1 MRRLLILAC
10 AVVFLDVTF
19 FAVLTPLL
27 PDYKADFAL
36 SEGEVG
42 VLAGAFAAGTM
53 ISALPAGW
61 LAARVGPRKT
71 LIAGLVGIG
80 IFSPVFGLADNIT
93 VLNVSRFFQG
103 ASGALMWAG
112 AVTWV
117 VTASPRDRR
126 GEMIGAVIAAAVV
139 GELLGAPIGALA
151 HEVGTEIVFSTVFV
165 AAAILIVVA
174 ATIKDAS
181 EVARQPL
188 REAVAAVRRSNVPR
202 TVLVLA
208 GPSLAFGFLVVVA
221 PLRMDELGA
230 GPWLIAGAFAVG
242 SAVEAVA
249 GPWIGRVSDRIGRTG
264 PYLIGIGVMSTAIAT
279 IGIFDL
285 LPVLAAAVVLCAF
298 GAGLAFTPASTL
310 VTDAATSSGLN
321 QGYASGASNI
331 AWGGGQMVGAVGG
344 GFLAGAAGY
353 LLPSL
358 LTVGII
364 LVVAA
369 VARGTSQP
377 LPSEL
382 SEETLTRLGRRSD

>member
-10 AVVFLDVTF
+10 AVIFLDVTF

-27 PDYKADFAL
+27 PDYKRDFTL
-36 SEGEVG
+36 SDGEVG
-42 VLAGAFAAGTM
+42 VLAGAFAAGTLV
-53 ISALPAGW
+53 SALPAGW

-71 LIAGLVGIG
+71 MITGLVGIG
-80 IFSPVFGLADNIT
+80 TFGLADNVI
-93 VLNVSRFFQG
+93 LLDVSRFFQG

-112 AVTWV
+112 AVSWV
-117 VTASPRDRR
+117 VSASPRSRR
-126 GEMIGAVIAAAVV
+126 GEVVGAVIAAAVI

-151 HEVGTEIVFSTVFV
+151 YEVGTEIVFGTVFF

-174 ATIKDAS
+174 STIEDAS
-181 EVARQPL
+181 EVARQPV
-188 REAVAAVRRSNVPR
+188 RDAVAAIRRSNVPR
-202 TVLVLA
+202 LVLVLG

-221 PLRMDELGA
+221 PLRKDELGA
-230 GPWLIAGAFAVG
+230 GPWLIAGAFV
-242 SAVEAVA
+242 VEAVA
-249 GPWIGRVSDRIGRTG
+249 GPWIGRVSDRIGRIG
-264 PYLIGIGVMSTAIAT
+264 PYLIGVGVIAVAITGIGVFNM
-279 IGIFDL
+279 

-321 QGYASGASNI
+321 QGYASGASNV
-331 AWGGGQMVGAVGG
+331 AWGGGQMLGAVGG

-364 LVVAA
+364 LTVAI
-369 VARGTSQP
+369 VASRTIQP
-377 LPSEL
+377 MASEL
-382 SEETLTRLGRRSD
+382 PDAT

>member
-1 MRRLLILAC
+1 VRRLLILAC

-27 PDYKADFAL
+27 PSYKSDLSL
-36 SEGEVG
+36 SEGQVG
-42 VLAGAFAAGTM
+42 VLAGAFAAGTLV
-53 ISALPAGW
+53 SALPAGW
-61 LAARVGPRKT
+61 LAARVGPRQT
-71 LIAGLVGIG
+71 MIAGLVGIG
-80 IFSPVFGLADNIT
+80 IFSPIFGLADSI
-93 VLNVSRFFQG
+93 VLLDVSRFFQG

-112 AVTWV
+112 AVSWV
-117 VTASPRDRR
+117 VSASPRGRR
-126 GEMIGAVIAAAVV
+126 GEMVGAVIAAAVV
-139 GELLGAPIGALA
+139 GELMGAPIGALA
-151 HEVGTEIVFSTVFV
+151 YEIGTEVVFGAVFF
-165 AAAILIVVA
+165 AAAILIAVA
-174 ATIKDAS
+174 ATIEDVS
-181 EVARQPL
+181 EVARQPV
-188 REAVAAVRRSNVPR
+188 RDAVAAVRRSNVPR
-202 TVLVLA
+202 AALVLA

-249 GPWIGRVSDRIGRTG
+249 GPLIGRISDRTGRTL
-264 PYLIGIGVMSTAIAT
+264 PYLIGIVVMSAAIT
-279 IGIFDL
+279 VIGAFNL

-321 QGYASGASNI
+321 QGYASGASNV

-344 GFLAGAAGY
+344 GFLAGASGY

-364 LVVAA
+364 LMVAV
-369 VARGTSQP
+369 VARGTVQP
-377 LPSEL
+377 MASEL
-382 SEETLTRLGRRSD
+382 PDTT

>member
-27 PDYKADFAL
+27 PDYKSEFFL
-36 SEGEVG
+36 SDGEAG
-42 VLAGAFAAGTM
+42 ILAGAFAAGTLV
-53 ISALPAGW
+53 SALPAGW

-71 LIAGLVGIG
+71 MITGLIGIG
-80 IFSPVFGLADNIT
+80 IFSPIFGLAENI
-93 VLNVSRFFQG
+93 VLLDLSRFFQG

-112 AVTWV
+112 AVSWV
-117 VTASPRDRR
+117 VSASPRSRR
-126 GEMIGAVIAAAVV
+126 GEMVGALIAAAVI

-151 HEVGTEIVFSTVFV
+151 HEIGTEVVFGTVLF
-165 AAAILIVVA
+165 AAAILISVA
-174 ATIKDAS
+174 ATLEDAS
-181 EVARQPL
+181 EVASQPV
-188 REAVAAVRRSNVPR
+188 REAIAVVRGSNVPR
-202 TVLVLA
+202 MVMVLA
-208 GPSLAFGFLVVVA
+208 APSLAFGFLVVVA

-249 GPWIGRVSDRIGRTG
+249 GPWIGRVSDRIGRIG
-264 PYLIGIGVMSTAIAT
+264 PYLIGLSVIAVAVAG
-279 IGIFDL
+279 IGIFNVL
-285 LPVLAAAVVLCAF
+285 GVLAAAVVLCAF

-321 QGYASGASNI
+321 QGYASGAANF

-344 GFLAGAAGY
+344 GFLVGVSGY

-358 LTVGII
+358 VTVGII
-364 LVVAA
+364 IFVAA
-369 VARGTSQP
+369 VARRTVQP
-377 LPSEL
+377 MPSEL
-382 SEETLTRLGRRSD
+382 PAAN

>member
-1 MRRLLILAC
+1 
-10 AVVFLDVTF
+10 VTF

-27 PDYKADFAL
+27 PDYKSDFSL

-42 VLAGAFAAGTM
+42 ILAGAFAAGTLV
-53 ISALPAGW
+53 SALPAGW
-61 LAARVGPRKT
+61 LAARVGPRQT
-71 LIAGLVGIG
+71 MIAGLVGIG
-80 IFSPVFGLADNIT
+80 IFSPIFGLADDI
-93 VLNVSRFFQG
+93 VLLYVSRFLQG

-112 AVTWV
+112 AVSWV
-117 VTASPRDRR
+117 VSASPRSRR
-126 GEMIGAVIAAAVV
+126 GEVVGTVIAAAVV

-151 HEVGTEIVFSTVFV
+151 HEIGTEIVFSTVFV
-165 AAAILIVVA
+165 AAAILIAVA
-174 ATIKDAS
+174 ATIEDAS
-181 EVARQPL
+181 EVARQPV

-202 TVLVLA
+202 MVLVLA

-230 GPWLIAGAFAVG
+230 GPWLIAGAFVVG

-264 PYLIGIGVMSTAIAT
+264 PYLVGIVVMSAAIAAIGV
-279 IGIFDL
+279 FNL

-321 QGYASGASNI
+321 QGYASGAANV
-331 AWGGGQMVGAVGG
+331 AWGGGQMLGAVGG

-364 LVVAA
+364 LLVAI
-369 VARGTSQP
+369 VARGTTQP
-377 LPSEL
+377 MASEL
-382 SEETLTRLGRRSD
+382 SDTS

>member
-1 MRRLLILAC
+1 VRRLLVLAC

-27 PDYKADFAL
+27 PDYKDDFSL
-36 SEGEVG
+36 SDGEAG
-42 VLAGAFAAGTM
+42 VLAGAFAAGTLV
-53 ISALPAGW
+53 SALPAGW
-61 LAARVGPRKT
+61 LAARVGPRRT
-71 LIAGLVGIG
+71 VIAGLVGIG
-80 IFSPVFGLADNIT
+80 TFSPIFGFADNI
-93 VLNVSRFFQG
+93 VLLDVSRFFQG

-112 AVTWV
+112 AVSWV
-117 VTASPRDRR
+117 VSASPKSRR
-126 GEMIGAVIAAAVV
+126 GEMVGAVIAAAVI

-151 HEVGTEIVFSTVFV
+151 HEIGTEIVFSTVFV
-165 AAAILIVVA
+165 AAAILIAVA

-181 EVARQPL
+181 EVASQPL
-188 REAVAAVRRSNVPR
+188 REAVAAVKRSNVPR
-202 TVLVLA
+202 MVLVLA

-230 GPWLIAGAFAVG
+230 SPWLIAGAFAIG

-249 GPWIGRVSDRIGRTG
+249 GPWIGRVSDRIGRVG
-264 PYLIGIGVMSTAIAT
+264 PYLIGVAVISVAITA
-279 IGIFDL
+279 IGIFNL
-285 LPVLAAAVVLCAF
+285 LPALAAAVVLCAF

-321 QGYASGASNI
+321 QGYASGAANL

-344 GFLAGAAGY
+344 GFLVGATGY

-364 LVVAA
+364 LAVGVVARRT
-369 VARGTSQP
+369 VQP

-382 SEETLTRLGRRSD
+382 SEVK

>member
-27 PDYKADFAL
+27 PDYKRDFTL
-36 SEGEVG
+36 SDGEVG
-42 VLAGAFAAGTM
+42 VLAGAFAAGTLV
-53 ISALPAGW
+53 SALPAGW

-71 LIAGLVGIG
+71 MITGLVGIG
-80 IFSPVFGLADNIT
+80 TFSPIFGLADNVI
-93 VLNVSRFFQG
+93 LLDVSRFFQG

-112 AVTWV
+112 AVSWV
-117 VTASPRDRR
+117 VSASPRSRR
-126 GEMIGAVIAAAVV
+126 GEVVGAVIAAAVI

-151 HEVGTEIVFSTVFV
+151 YEVGTEIVFGTVFF

-174 ATIKDAS
+174 STIEDAS
-181 EVARQPL
+181 EVARQPV
-188 REAVAAVRRSNVPR
+188 RDAVAAVRRSNVPR
-202 TVLVLA
+202 LVLVLG

-230 GPWLIAGAFAVG
+230 GPWLIAGAFVVG

-249 GPWIGRVSDRIGRTG
+249 GPWIGRVSDRIGRIG
-264 PYLIGIGVMSTAIAT
+264 PYLIGVGVIAVAITGIGVFNM
-279 IGIFDL
+279 

-321 QGYASGASNI
+321 QGYASGASNV
-331 AWGGGQMVGAVGG
+331 AWGGGQMLGAVGG

-364 LVVAA
+364 LIVAIIA
-369 VARGTSQP
+369 SRTIQP
-377 LPSEL
+377 MASEL
-382 SEETLTRLGRRSD
+382 PDAT